1 MNKKHHRMPLLL
13 LAAALAGSLCA
24 LGAVAISASAVSNT
38 AFPTASRQNM
48 NICLKQAGA
57 KPSGQAAQPTGT
69 PDTSPVPSS
78 DPALQDPSQNG
89 NPDGQ
94 PVRTPPCGCL
104 QPCTAAQRN
113 PECQLCAQ
121 DPAACQAGQVHI
133 VLTGAYPAA
142 SSYTVTFDLNGHG
155 GNAPANQVVEAGGH
169 VAEPAAPTDADHNF
183 YGWYRDADCTTK
195 WDFAQDA
202 VTAGLTLYAKW
213 ERAAIPAQILGAS
226 QHVTQPYGTKGGSIS
241 LEGLD
246 IPAGHG
252 VELQWYRNDRETTRG
267 ATLVATEP
275 EGTLCYTIPA
285 DMPVGTYYYYCAV
298 TAAREDNGEYAR
310 TYSDYFAVTIVN
322 AKQAAPQAREGYAI
336 DYREETVEIDDGYE
350 IYTAKTGGIEIS
362 SGESISGYL
371 GKAVYIRKA
380 GMENYSPSDW
390 TEFYIAPR
398 RLAPPVS
405 VQAETIQGKGDGAI
419 TGITEGMEYRR
430 AGDADWTPGP
440 AALTNLPAG
449 TRVQVRFSATD
460 ETPHGKSKLCVIAAG
475 TETFTV
481 TFDGQGGDAQP
492 HKITGLAYNA
502 TLSAPAVTRDGYT
515 FTGWYKEA
523 ACTTPW
529 NFDTDTVT
537 GNLTLYAAWEL
548 DAPILYHGGNQSFT
562 YNGGDLVFTAKPIH
576 AAAGLNYTYQWYDAA
591 GRALPGETGQSY
603 TVLAA
608 EAGEYR
614 YFCSVT
620 ATDSQGRSSQTAGKV
635 TVAATIEKA
644 PVAFRVTDTRIPYDG
659 QRHAAQVT
667 AQALGAAFTDFTVSY
682 RMNGRVVDP
691 REAGCYQI
699 VARINDPNYRH
710 WDGEDGAA
718 KQIGILQINP
728 PQVASSS
735 LAVAAD
741 GTFMQ
746 PVEEEAMVSLRP
758 GACPAPV
765 EGAGEKAAQGRQVPA
780 SPAEGPALATPQE
793 DPAAAETGERELEET
808 KTSKPFPSVTAAP
821 GEPPSALLNAIG
833 MLLGILLVIP

>member
-13 LAAALAGSLCA
+13 LAAVLAVSLCT

-57 KPSGQAAQPTGT
+57 KPSGQAE
-69 PDTSPVPSS
+69 
-78 DPALQDPSQNG
+78 
-89 NPDGQ
+89 
-94 PVRTPPCGCL
+94 
-104 QPCTAAQRN
+104 QRN

-183 YGWYRDADCTTK
+183 YGWYPDADCTDQ
-195 WDFAQDA
+195 WDFAQDV

-226 QHVTQPYGTKGGSIS
+226 QHVTQSYGTKGGSIS

-298 TAAREDNGEYAR
+298 TTAREDNGEYAR

-405 VQAETIQGKGDGAI
+405 VQGETIQGKGDGAI

-430 AGDADWTPGP
+430 AGDADWTP
-440 AALTNLPAG
+440 ALTNLPAG

-502 TLSAPAVTRDGYT
+502 TLSAPAATRDGYT

-537 GNLTLYAAWEL
+537 GNLTLYAVWEL

-603 TVLAA
+603 TVPAA

-635 TVAATIEKA
+635 TVAATIENA
-644 PVAFRVTDTRIPYDG
+644 PVTFRVTDTHIPYDG
-659 QRHAAQVT
+659 QRHAA
-667 AQALGAAFTDFTVSY
+667 
-682 RMNGRVVDP
+682 
-691 REAGCYQI
+691 
-699 VARINDPNYRH
+699 
-710 WDGEDGAA
+710 
-718 KQIGILQINP
+718 
-728 PQVASSS
+728 
-735 LAVAAD
+735 
-741 GTFMQ
+741 
-746 PVEEEAMVSLRP
+746 
-758 GACPAPV
+758 
-765 EGAGEKAAQGRQVPA
+765 
-780 SPAEGPALATPQE
+780 
-793 DPAAAETGERELEET
+793 
-808 KTSKPFPSVTAAP
+808 
-821 GEPPSALLNAIG
+821 
-833 MLLGILLVIP
+833 